1 MLFFAP
7 RLERFSRIINESNDK
22 PAMAAAP
29 AADIRK
35 LETGVRCPG
44 RATLTLALAAVTAL
58 GRSHPAFGANQIAAK
73 RNPLNRGS
81 IGNPRGGVRSIA
93 PNAATAKIALRPHG
107 SDRAENGTRKRIKRT
122 MCL

>member
-1 MLFFAP
+1 MLIFAP
-7 RLERFSRIINESNDK
+7 RLDWFSRIINVSNDK
-22 PAMAAAP
+22 PAMASAL

-35 LETGVRCPG
+35 LKTSVRCPG

-58 GRSHPAFGANQIAAK
+58 GRSHPVFSANQIAAK
-73 RNPLNRGS
+73 RNALNRGL
-81 IGNPRGGVRSIA
+81 IGNLRGGVRAIA
-93 PNAATAKIALRPHG
+93 PNAASAKIAPRPHG